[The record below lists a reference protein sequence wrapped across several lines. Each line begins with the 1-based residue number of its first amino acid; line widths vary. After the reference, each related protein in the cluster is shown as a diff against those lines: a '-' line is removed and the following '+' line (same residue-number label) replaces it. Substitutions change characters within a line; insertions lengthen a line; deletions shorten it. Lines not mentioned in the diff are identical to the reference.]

1 MVIEAKNPSSLRLKL
16 DCGVNKLTGKTVVK
30 SKTFSNVRPNASVD
44 DVYQVAVA
52 LGSLQQ
58 YDVLEIAKID
68 NSTLTE

>member
-16 DCGVNKLTGKTVVK
+16 DCGVNELTGKIVVK

>member
-16 DCGVNKLTGKTVVK
+16 DCGVNELTGKTVVK

-44 DVYQVAVA
+44 DVYQVGVA

>member
-16 DCGVNKLTGKTVVK
+16 DCGVNELTGKTVVK

-44 DVYQVAVA
+44 DVYQVGVA

-58 YDVLEIAKID
+58 YDVLEITKID

>member
-16 DCGVNKLTGKTVVK
+16 DCGVNELTGKTVVK
-30 SKTFSNVRPNASVD
+30 SKTFSNVRPNASVE